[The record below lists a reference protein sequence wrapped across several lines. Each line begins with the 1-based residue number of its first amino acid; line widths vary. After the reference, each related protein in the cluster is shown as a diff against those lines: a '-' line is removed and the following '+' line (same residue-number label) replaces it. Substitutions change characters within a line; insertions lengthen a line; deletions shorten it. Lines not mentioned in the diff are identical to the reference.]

1 MDDARFA
8 RLVRQHAETSRL
20 MGVDFVPAFARGAAA
35 TLAPDAMPQT
45 PAELPQAEGQIAE
58 VSRPPALEAPGAPTP
73 VRVPPMPAARATP
86 APSQVQAHIEIK
98 PVAMHSRPNDPAK
111 TQEALDELKAR
122 YEREAPHKQFVT
134 AHTRIVFGEGDP
146 CARLVFVGEAPG
158 EEEDRTGRPFV
169 GRSGD
174 LLTKMIVGMGLS
186 RERVYICNVMK
197 TRPPDNATPTA
208 TEIAL
213 CEPYL
218 REQLGIIAPEV
229 IVTLGLPAARA
240 LLHTQESMTKMRGRW
255 RTYELSPG
263 RVVPLMPTF
272 HPAYLL
278 RNYTEET
285 RGQVWSDLCDVI
297 EKLGM
302 PRPARA
308 KPGKT

>member
-1 MDDARFA
+1 MDDPGFQRLQ

-20 MGVDFVPAFARGAAA
+20 LGVDFVPAFSRQAPASLHAQP
-35 TLAPDAMPQT
+35 TL
-45 PAELPQAEGQIAE
+45 LP
-58 VSRPPALEAPGAPTP
+58 PKTPTP
-73 VRVPPMPAARATP
+73 VPPLTPEVPKQAQVAAPTRIDPLPKATP
-86 APSQVQAHIEIK
+86 AGK
-98 PVAMHSRPNDPAK
+98 PVEATPRTGGTKDRAK
-111 TQEALDELKAR
+111 AQLALDELKAR
-122 YEREAPHKQFVT
+122 YEHEAPHKQFVT

-146 CARLVFVGEAPG
+146 IARVVFVGEAPG

-169 GRSGD
+169 GRSGE
-174 LLTKMIVGMGLS
+174 LLTKMLVAMGLA
-186 RERVYICNVMK
+186 REQVYICNVMK

-208 TEIAL
+208 TEIAI

-218 REQLGIIAPEV
+218 REQIGIIAPEA

-263 RVVPLMPTF
+263 VVVPLMPTF
-272 HPAYLL
+272 HPAYVL

-285 RGQVWSDLCDVI
+285 RGQVWSDLCDVV

-302 PRPARA
+302 PRPVRA
-308 KPGKT
+308 KPANG